1 VEGLIYWHDETDA
14 GESAMDRFEA
24 FTAGNR
30 GLSFAD
36 RSAELERLAAR
47 CACPDCPTYNDC
59 SEGAGERLY
68 CLVGRSF
75 GCMTGNLGCACAG
88 CPVHRALDLAFAE
101 YCINGPEAS
110 RRYERTL
117 P

>member
-1 VEGLIYWHDETDA
+1 
-14 GESAMDRFEA
+14 MDRFEA
-24 FTAGNR
+24 FTAANR
-30 GLSFAD
+30 GQKPAA
-36 RSAELERLAAR
+36 RGAELERLAAQ

-59 SEGAGERLY
+59 SEGAGECLY

-75 GCMTGNLGCACAG
+75 GCMTENLGCACAG
-88 CPVHRALDLAFAE
+88 CTVHRALDLEFTE
-101 YCINGPEAS
+101 FCIHGPEAA